1 MDRPDKK
8 LRFDEN
14 SSLLRAIR
22 LNKHDEVLFL
32 IENSADV
39 NPQEKD
45 WTESPLG
52 VAIHNGNIQIVE
64 TLILNGAKTNIQFSY
79 DETPIH
85 LAIKAREN
93 REEIINLLIKILGY
107 RDPRYKHE
115 I

>member
-14 SSLLRAIR
+14 SSLLQAIR

-64 TLILNGAKTNIQFSY
+64 TLILNGAKTDIKFSY
-79 DETPIH
+79 DETP
-85 LAIKAREN
+85 LSVMSSA
-93 REEIINLLIKILGY
+93 
-107 RDPRYKHE
+107 
-115 I
+115 